1 MASSETARSS
11 RHASAGR
18 PPAELL
24 GISPAKLPAEVS
36 SRYVHALQES
46 RSERRKRAQKAYED
60 FGGPGRDPRP
70 AGSVLRS
77 LAVSQDW
84 VPHLK
89 TAALSTRWAD
99 IVGSAMA
106 DNSRVESFRDGEI
119 VIRVFTTAWLVSMR
133 YLMPHLEK
141 AIRDYLAPVP
151 VMKIS
156 LRGPNQYT
164 FRHGRRTVPGRGPRD
179 TWG

>member
-1 MASSETARSS
+1 MTSPKIAHSPHPGAL
-11 RHASAGR
+11 HR

-24 GISPAKLPAEVS
+24 NISPTKLPAQVS
-36 SRYVHALQES
+36 GRYVHGLQMS
-46 RSERRKRAQKAYED
+46 RSERSKRAQKAYEN
-60 FGGPGRDPRP
+60 FGSPGRDPRS
-70 AGSVLRS
+70 AGSVLGS

-84 VPHLK
+84 VSHLK
-89 TAALSTRWAD
+89 TARLSTHWVD

-106 DNSRVESFRDGEI
+106 DNSRVESFRNGEI
-119 VIRVFTTAWLVSMR
+119 VIRVFTTAWLVSMQ
-133 YLMPHLEK
+133 YMLPQLEK
-141 AIRDYLAPVP
+141 VIRDYLTPVP

-164 FRHGRRTVPGRGPRD
+164 FKHGRRTVPGRGPRD